1 MTDALHRDYQNPLR
15 FQQIHDGVRRS
26 LDEPKHIS
34 VSIIVVHYGSPDD
47 LQECL
52 DSLLTYSR
60 DAEIIVVD
68 NDDLPA
74 EFMSAFP
81 GIKLFR
87 SLGNVGFGSACNRG
101 ARLSKGS
108 VLVFMNNDV
117 VVGPGWLHELL
128 APLSDPAVGAA
139 CPLVLF
145 RDRPNLVNAAG
156 GDSDLLAFAWNRN
169 LLKPR
174 NSRNIGPLFYAPGS
188 CFAVRDDAFRRVG
201 GFDEFLFLFLED
213 VDLSWRIR
221 LAGWNIALASESV
234 VFHKWMTSTSKLAPS
249 DIQYLFNRNRLRLIL
264 KNYSY
269 TMLLGIVPVYLS
281 LQLGLLLWIMA
292 RRKGSELR
300 AVLAAWLWNLRKLPH
315 TIRARQRVQHVR
327 SRSDS
332 EVIRY
337 MYRGIAGVHLALGTM
352 KHPVFENYF
361 NRSKRV
367 VP

>member
-1 MTDALHRDYQNPLR
+1 LTDALHRDYQNPLR
-15 FQQIHDGVRRS
+15 SPQIHDGVRRS
-26 LDEPKHIS
+26 HEESKHFS

-81 GIKLFR
+81 GVKLFR

-117 VVGPGWLHELL
+117 IVGPGWLHELL

-169 LLKPR
+169 LLWPR
-174 NSRNIGPLFYAPGS
+174 DSLSQGPLFYAPGS
-188 CFAVRDDAFRRVG
+188 CFAVKTGAFRKVG

-213 VDLSWRIR
+213 VDLSWRMR
-221 LAGWNIALASESV
+221 LAGWEIALASESV
-234 VFHKWMTSTSKLAPS
+234 VFHKWMASTSKLTPS

-264 KNYSY
+264 KNYGN
-269 TMLLGIVPVYLS
+269 TKLLEIVPMYLS
-281 LQLGLLLWIMA
+281 LQIGLLLWIMT
-292 RRKGSELR
+292 RRQGLELR
-300 AVLAAWLWNLRKLPH
+300 AVLAAWLWNLRNLSH
-315 TIRARQRVQHVR
+315 TIRARLRAQHLR
-327 SRSDS
+327 AKSDS
-332 EVIRY
+332 EIIRY
-337 MYRGIAGVHLALGTM
+337 MYRGVAGVHLALGTM
-352 KHPVFENYF
+352 KHPVFESYF
-361 NRSKRV
+361 NRSNRE
-367 VP
+367 PR